1 MNSLWAFQP
10 CLLFQSSFPSPFSA
24 LNPVC
29 VYLSFSPFPSFSGNP
44 LFLIT
49 HSLTSHSL
57 HWTTEK
63 KKKKEERDSGTRAAN
78 LPISLH
84 VLSLLFLFLYFLLKT
99 HHWAQYLIRLQK
111 KKRKERGTHIR
122 VRIAPCTHKY
132 RFPFLL
138 MPFRWPFFPS
148 FIPYF
153 YRLSWTNTNRNRSS
167 SHSTHKVAMAISVA
181 SYVFLSFSSSRC
193 NLAVEAS
200 RCTTRSPQLTST
212 TFLISAILYICSA
225 LSALQCVAVCSLTL
239 RFRLVSFPK
248 KGKGRESFW
257 QTRQTDRH
265 WFKWS
270 W

>member
-1 MNSLWAFQP
+1 MSSL
-10 CLLFQSSFPSPFSA
+10 CSSSS
-24 LNPVC
+24 
-29 VYLSFSPFPSFSGNP
+29 S
-44 LFLIT
+44 I
-49 HSLTSHSL
+49 
-57 HWTTEK
+57 
-63 KKKKEERDSGTRAAN
+63 
-78 LPISLH
+78 
-84 VLSLLFLFLYFLLKT
+84 FLLKT

-111 KKRKERGTHIR
+111 EKKRKERRTHIR

-132 RFPFLL
+132 RFTFPL

-181 SYVFLSFSSSRC
+181 SYVFLSFSPSRC

-200 RCTTRSPQLTST
+200 RCTTRSSQLTST

-248 KGKGRESFW
+248 KGKGERI
-257 QTRQTDRH
+257 TLANTTNRH
-265 WFKWS
+265 TLIQVVVIGRKEDSLPNWSEKWS
-270 W
+270 S